1 MHPEVELV
9 RVARLGLARQRLE
22 RGFFFVEV
30 GRSCPVVG
38 FLLEEAEAGAA
49 GTVVGFVFVF
59 VVVLKTLMMM
69 MMRRLRE

>member
-9 RVARLGLARQRLE
+9 RVARLGLARERLE
-22 RGFFFVEV
+22 RGFFFMEV
-30 GRSCPVVG
+30 CRSGFVVAL
-38 FLLEEAEAGAA
+38 LLEEAEAGAA

-69 MMRRLRE
+69 MRRRLRE